1 MKYGFIGCGNMAGA
15 IIGGILRSGMAS
27 PADVI
32 GAEPGEARRREL
44 SGSLGIQMTAS
55 NKEAAEAA
63 EILFLTVKP
72 QFLGDVIAEIRD
84 CVNQGQVL
92 VSIVAGKSTG
102 WIEEHFGEEK
112 GLRIVRLMPNTPA
125 LVGEGMTAVC
135 GNAHATQEDLEQIRA
150 LCGAFGKAELV
161 PERLFD
167 AVTALS
173 GSSPAY
179 VFMFIEAMADAAVQC
194 GMPRAQAYAFAA
206 QAVKGSAAMMLETG
220 KHPGELKD
228 MVTSPAGTTI
238 EAVRVLEDKGFR
250 GAVIEAVCAC
260 EKRSKEL

>member
-1 MKYGFIGCGNMAGA
+1 MAGA

-135 GNAHATQEDLEQIRA
+135 KTVLKEIDRKRLVFDVLVTDDAGIVAKGTHERFIIDNEKFLKNALKRA
-150 LCGAFGKAELV
+150 G
-161 PERLFD
+161 RD
-167 AVTALS
+167 S
-173 GSSPAY
+173 
-179 VFMFIEAMADAAVQC
+179 
-194 GMPRAQAYAFAA
+194 
-206 QAVKGSAAMMLETG
+206 
-220 KHPGELKD
+220 
-228 MVTSPAGTTI
+228 
-238 EAVRVLEDKGFR
+238 
-250 GAVIEAVCAC
+250 
-260 EKRSKEL
+260 